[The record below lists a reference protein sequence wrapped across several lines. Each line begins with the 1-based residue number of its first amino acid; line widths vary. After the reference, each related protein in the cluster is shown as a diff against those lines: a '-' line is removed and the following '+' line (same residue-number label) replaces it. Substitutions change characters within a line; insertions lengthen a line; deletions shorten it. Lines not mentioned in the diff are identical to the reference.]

1 MTIQNLERYR
11 VIIVPSPIDPTENQK
26 RVINDFVK
34 AGGTLV
40 CQEPER
46 LGIECKA
53 DLAPEAEAPGLASR
67 FEYGQG
73 SVMVLSGQVT
83 ETWTD
88 DVASNFFRTY
98 DPKLRRE
105 LCDLAEHLG
114 LSSILDRQADGLIGA
129 FPILQPEKKR
139 LIVHLVNYDVDYEN
153 DAIREKT
160 DVTVK
165 VARPAF
171 LSGEIQARLYAPGL
185 EGPASLQATASDGAV
200 ACTIPR
206 LAIAASVVFSEE

>member
-1 MTIQNLERYR
+1 
-11 VIIVPSPIDPTENQK
+11 
-26 RVINDFVK
+26 VK

-46 LGIECKA
+46 LGIERPT
-53 DLAPEAEAPGLASR
+53 DLALAAGATCLAGR
-67 FEYGQG
+67 FGYGKG
-73 SVMVLSGQVT
+73 SVMVLSGHIT

-98 DPKLRRE
+98 DPKSRRE
-105 LCDLAEHLG
+105 LCNLAEQLG
-114 LSSILDRQADGLIGA
+114 LSSLVEGQADGLIGA

-139 LIVHLVNYDVDYEN
+139 LVIHLVNYDVDYDN

-160 DVTVK
+160 DVAVK
-165 VARPAF
+165 VVRPAF
-171 LSGEIQARLYAPGL
+171 LSGEVRGQLYAPGL
-185 EGPASLQATASDGAV
+185 EEPRSLPVTVSEGGV

-206 LAIAASVVFSEE
+206 LGIAASVVLSVE